1 MALPLAGLRFLQ
13 TITNSF
19 TAMSTK
25 RTSLPRPATAADID
39 TIITLRMEL
48 LNEVTEEIP
57 VGLEQKIRA
66 YLEQH
71 LENGS
76 CLCALLEADGQ
87 AVSCAMLCLGE
98 SVPDEINTAGKFAML
113 ASVYTRPEYR
123 SRGYMTGLLTTLF
136 DWGREA
142 EVKEVYITAEEKAI
156 PLYRRLGFVPM
167 ERGMVKEL

>member
-1 MALPLAGLRFLQ
+1 MFLDKKKDALQIRLA
-13 TITNSF
+13 TT
-19 TAMSTK
+19 
-25 RTSLPRPATAADID
+25 ADID
-39 TIITLRMEL
+39 TVLTLRMEL
-48 LNEVTEEIP
+48 LNEVAERIP
-57 VGLEQKIRA
+57 AHLPEQIRS
-66 YLEQH
+66 YLEKH
-71 LENGS
+71 LSDGT

-123 SRGYMTGLLTTLF
+123 SRGYMESLLTALF

-142 EVKEVYITAEEKAI
+142 GVREVYITAEEKAI